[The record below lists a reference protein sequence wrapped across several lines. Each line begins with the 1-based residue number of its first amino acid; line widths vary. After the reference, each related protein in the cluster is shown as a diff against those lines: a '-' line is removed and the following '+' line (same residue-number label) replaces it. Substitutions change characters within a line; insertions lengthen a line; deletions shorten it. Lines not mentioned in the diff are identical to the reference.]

1 MTSRTLRL
9 LPGGLSNI
17 VEIRLRFIELT
28 ATSVE
33 PWTVDDLDL
42 VRSNSD
48 YVFVSILAWE

>member
-42 VRSNSD
+42 ARSNSD